1 MFLQEWEVCRLENN
15 TLDNSNIH
23 INVLPT
29 KKFKTT
35 MVTFKFMAPLDYK
48 TITARSILSK
58 VLVRA
63 TQQWPNDKALNRHLS
78 SLYGAYINSFVSKF
92 KDKHVIT
99 ISLEIANERY
109 LKDSTP
115 LFEKGL
121 KTLKELIWN
130 PLIID
135 EQFNENYVAQEKSL
149 LTKKLEAMIDN
160 KAQYSFLKLMN
171 HMFENE
177 PYKYLATGQV
187 EQIPHVTAK
196 NLYDTYKSMLHN
208 DDCAIYVVG
217 NVDKQNVIDMIQEN
231 FEIQPFKLERN
242 TQPDLINHYESPKFI
257 IDEDEVDQAKLNL
270 GYRFPTYYGKDNYY
284 AFVVLNMMFGGDP
297 SSVLFNE
304 VREKQSLAYSIHS
317 QVDGKNGFLFVLSGV
332 SAAKYELAKDTI
344 LDEFE
349 KLKNG
354 DFEDGKL
361 DLAKKIIISHRHE
374 STDRPKSIIELLHNQ
389 VLLDNSQSEEEFIT
403 AINAV
408 TREDVIKLANEAKLD
423 TIYVLTKGGQTK

>member
-1 MFLQEWEVCRLENN
+1 MENN
-15 TLDNSNIH
+15 SLDNSNIH

-196 NLYDTYKSMLHN
+196 NLYDTYKSMLHY

-217 NVDKQNVIDMIQEN
+217 NVDKQNVIDTIQEN
-231 FEIQPFKLERN
+231 FNIKPFKFESN
-242 TQPDLINHYESPKFI
+242 TRPEHIDQNKSSKFI
-257 IDEDEVDQAKLNL
+257 IDNDEVDQAKLNL
-270 GYRFPTYYGKDNYY
+270 GYRFPTYFGKENYY

-317 QVDGKNGFLFVLSGV
+317 QIDGKNGFLFVLSGV
-332 SAAKYELAKDTI
+332 SASKYEIAKNTI

-354 DFEDGKL
+354 NFDDDKL
-361 DLAKKIIISHRHE
+361 ELAKKIIISHRHE

-389 VLLDNSQSEEEFIT
+389 VLLDKPQSEEEFIT

-408 TREDVIKLANEAKLD
+408 TREDVIKLANEAMLD
-423 TIYVLTKGGQTK
+423 TIYVLTKGGQSE

>member
-1 MFLQEWEVCRLENN
+1 MENN

-217 NVDKQNVIDMIQEN
+217 NVDKQNVIDTIQEN
-231 FEIQPFKLERN
+231 FNIKPFKF
-242 TQPDLINHYESPKFI
+242 ESNNRPEHIDPNKSSKFI
-257 IDEDEVDQAKLNL
+257 IDNDEVDQAKLNL
-270 GYRFPTYYGKDNYY
+270 GYRFPTYFGKENYY

-317 QVDGKNGFLFVLSGV
+317 QIDGKNGFLFVLSGV
-332 SAAKYELAKDTI
+332 SASKYEIAKDTI

-354 DFEDGKL
+354 NFDDDKL
-361 DLAKKIIISHRHE
+361 ELAKKIIISHRHE

-389 VLLDNSQSEEEFIT
+389 VLLDKPQSEKEFIT

-408 TREDVIKLANEAKLD
+408 TREDVIKLANEAMLD
-423 TIYVLTKGGQTK
+423 TIYVLTKGGQSE

>member
-1 MFLQEWEVCRLENN
+1 MENN

-217 NVDKQNVIDMIQEN
+217 NVDKQNVIDTIQEN
-231 FEIQPFKLERN
+231 FNIKPFKF
-242 TQPDLINHYESPKFI
+242 ESNNRPEHIDPNKSSKFI
-257 IDEDEVDQAKLNL
+257 IDNDEVDQAKLNL
-270 GYRFPTYYGKDNYY
+270 GYRFPTYFGKENYY

-317 QVDGKNGFLFVLSGV
+317 QIDGKNGFLFVLSGV
-332 SAAKYELAKDTI
+332 SASKYEIAKDTI

-354 DFEDGKL
+354 NFDDDKL
-361 DLAKKIIISHRHE
+361 ELAKKIIISHRHE

-389 VLLDNSQSEEEFIT
+389 VLLDKPQSEEEFIT

-408 TREDVIKLANEAKLD
+408 TREDVIKLANEAMLD
-423 TIYVLTKGGQTK
+423 TIYVLTKGGQSE

>member
-217 NVDKQNVIDMIQEN
+217 NVDKQNVIDTIQEN
-231 FEIQPFKLERN
+231 FNIKPFKF
-242 TQPDLINHYESPKFI
+242 ESNNRPEHIDQNKSSKFI
-257 IDEDEVDQAKLNL
+257 IDNDEVDQAKLNL
-270 GYRFPTYYGKDNYY
+270 GYRFPTYFGKENYY

-317 QVDGKNGFLFVLSGV
+317 QIDGKNGFLFVLSGV
-332 SAAKYELAKDTI
+332 SASKYEIAKDTI

-354 DFEDGKL
+354 NFDDDKL
-361 DLAKKIIISHRHE
+361 ELAKKIIISHRHE
-374 STDRPKSIIELLHNQ
+374 STDRSKSIIELLHNQ
-389 VLLDNSQSEEEFIT
+389 VLLDKPQSEEEFIT

-408 TREDVIKLANEAKLD
+408 TREDVIKLANEAMLD
-423 TIYVLTKGGQTK
+423 TIYVLTKGGQSE

>member
-217 NVDKQNVIDMIQEN
+217 NVDKQNVIDTIQEN
-231 FEIQPFKLERN
+231 FNIKPFKF
-242 TQPDLINHYESPKFI
+242 ESNNRPEHIDQNKSSKFI
-257 IDEDEVDQAKLNL
+257 IDNDEVTKLNSILVIVSQLIL
-270 GYRFPTYYGKDNYY
+270 GKRTI
-284 AFVVLNMMFGGDP
+284 M
-297 SSVLFNE
+297 
-304 VREKQSLAYSIHS
+304 HS
-317 QVDGKNGFLFVLSGV
+317 
-332 SAAKYELAKDTI
+332 
-344 LDEFE
+344 
-349 KLKNG
+349 
-354 DFEDGKL
+354 
-361 DLAKKIIISHRHE
+361 
-374 STDRPKSIIELLHNQ
+374 
-389 VLLDNSQSEEEFIT
+389 
-403 AINAV
+403 
-408 TREDVIKLANEAKLD
+408 
-423 TIYVLTKGGQTK
+423 

>member
-1 MFLQEWEVCRLENN
+1 MENKK
-15 TLDNSNIH
+15 LDYSNIH

-29 KKFKTT
+29 EKFKTT

-63 TQQWPNDKALNRHLS
+63 TQQWPNDKVLNRHLS

-109 LKDSTP
+109 LKDPTP

-121 KTLKELIWN
+121 KTLKELIYN
-130 PLIID
+130 PLIND
-135 EQFNENYVAQEKSL
+135 GQFNENFVAQEKSL
-149 LTKKLEAMIDN
+149 LIKKLEAMSDN
-160 KAQYSFLKLMN
+160 KAQYSFLNLMN

-217 NVDKQNVIDMIQEN
+217 NVNKQNVIEIIQDN
-231 FEIQPFKLERN
+231 FEIQPLKLERN
-242 TQPDLINHYESPKFI
+242 TQPDLVNHDESPKFI

-389 VLLDNSQSEEEFIT
+389 VLLDKPQSEEEFIT

>member
-1 MFLQEWEVCRLENN
+1 MENN

-217 NVDKQNVIDMIQEN
+217 NVDKQNVIDTIQEN
-231 FEIQPFKLERN
+231 FNIKPFKFESN
-242 TQPDLINHYESPKFI
+242 TRPEHIDPNKSSKFI
-257 IDEDEVDQAKLNL
+257 IDNDEVDQAKLNL
-270 GYRFPTYYGKDNYY
+270 GYRFPTYFGKENYY

-317 QVDGKNGFLFVLSGV
+317 QIDGKNGFLFVLSGV
-332 SAAKYELAKDTI
+332 SASKYEIAKDTI

-354 DFEDGKL
+354 NFDDDKL
-361 DLAKKIIISHRHE
+361 ELAKKIIISHRHE

-389 VLLDNSQSEEEFIT
+389 VLLDKPQSEEEFIT

-408 TREDVIKLANEAKLD
+408 TREDVIKLANEAMLD
-423 TIYVLTKGGQTK
+423 TIYVLTKGGQSE

>member
-1 MFLQEWEVCRLENN
+1 
-15 TLDNSNIH
+15 
-23 INVLPT
+23 
-29 KKFKTT
+29 
-35 MVTFKFMAPLDYK
+35 MAPLDYK

-217 NVDKQNVIDMIQEN
+217 NVDKQNVIDTIQEN
-231 FEIQPFKLERN
+231 FNIKPFKF
-242 TQPDLINHYESPKFI
+242 ESNNRPEHIDPNKSSKFI
-257 IDEDEVDQAKLNL
+257 IDNDEVDQAKLNL
-270 GYRFPTYYGKDNYY
+270 GYRFPTYFGKENYY

-317 QVDGKNGFLFVLSGV
+317 QIDGKNGFLFVLSGV
-332 SAAKYELAKDTI
+332 SASKYEIAKDTI

-354 DFEDGKL
+354 NFDDDKL
-361 DLAKKIIISHRHE
+361 ELAKKIIISHRHE

-389 VLLDNSQSEEEFIT
+389 VLLDKPQSEKEFIT

-408 TREDVIKLANEAKLD
+408 TREDVIKLANEAMLD
-423 TIYVLTKGGQTK
+423 TIYVLTKGGQSE